1 MATENEPCG
10 LDKDPAAYLALPRFN
25 QTLDFSFELGGETQP
40 ATVGYALTYA
50 PPSESWPVL
59 LFFNGLGG
67 HRLIIAMTEGIA
79 RSHQVQMLTLDKS
92 GAGSSKCHGIDL
104 PLSDRTRWMHTA
116 LLAVLAH
123 LQISRF
129 AILAHSNGI
138 FYSLYTML
146 HLPPSLTATS
156 WTLSG
161 PFVPQTISGSIAL
174 RAAAAL
180 PAPLPNAL
188 GTLLQAVPPVARMV
202 NWSGGMLSM
211 SKGLLF
217 ASVGKERANEEE
229 RQERKPAHERGYI
242 HRYVNSA
249 CQEAT
254 MRRAMEESRVS
265 MGQEA
270 LFTLHGNDPV
280 ASTTSATGSSPSN
293 PPLGAAET
301 DCVWGLGPG
310 ATSADI
316 LKGAFTRVAE
326 LYPDDALKMQVVYG
340 ADDGMVPVQGRV
352 WLRGVLEE
360 VGLISA
366 HSVESAGVEEVNAAT
381 AEDAEDVPWVEVP
394 GAGHD
399 DVLFLEQVVGRI
411 LERV

>member
-1 MATENEPCG
+1 MSTANEPCG

-40 ATVGYALTYA
+40 ATVGYTLTYA

-59 LFFNGLGG
+59 FFFNGLGG
-67 HRLIIAMTEGIA
+67 HRLITAVTEGFA
-79 RSHQVQMLTLDKS
+79 RSHQVQMFTLDKP
-92 GAGSSKCHGIDL
+92 GAGSSSCHGVDV
-104 PLSDRTRWMHTA
+104 PLSARTRWMHTA

-123 LQISRF
+123 LQISCF
-129 AILAHSNGI
+129 AILSHSNGI
-138 FYSLYTML
+138 FYALYTLL

-188 GTLLQAVPPVARMV
+188 GTLLQAVPPVV
-202 NWSGGMLSM
+202 Q
-211 SKGLLF
+211 
-217 ASVGKERANEEE
+217 RANKEE
-229 RQERKPAHERGYI
+229 RQERKPAHEREYI

-249 CQEAT
+249 CQEAI
-254 MRRAMEESRVS
+254 MRHAMEESRGS
-265 MGQEA
+265 IGQEV
-270 LFTLHGNDPV
+270 LFILHGNDPV
-280 ASTTSATGSSPSN
+280 ASTTSAAGSSPSN
-293 PPLGAAET
+293 LPWGAAET

-316 LKGAFTRVAE
+316 LKGAFTRLAE
-326 LYPDDALKMQVVYG
+326 LYPDDALKMRVVYG
-340 ADDGMVPVQGRV
+340 ADDGLVPVQGR
-352 WLRGVLEE
+352 

-366 HSVESAGVEEVNAAT
+366 HSAESAGVEEGNAAT
-381 AEDAEDVPWVEVP
+381 PEDAEDVPWVEVP
-394 GAGHD
+394 GVGHD

-411 LERV
+411 LERVGPAEALHRTFRV